1 MSKGRTIAEI
11 ITQKSMIKFFRKIR
25 YELMEKNKT
34 GKYLKYAL
42 SEIILVV
49 IGILIALSINNWN
62 VNRINSNKETTILAN
77 IHNEF
82 MQNKIQLEE
91 KVKMHKREHNSCA
104 KIISLFPITSKPEPI
119 VLDSLSRYLW
129 RSYGG
134 YTFDP
139 SQTSINAL
147 TSTSSFDIISNVDLR
162 NLLISWSDLVKDYQE
177 DERYNKDFIMNQY
190 AVYLSKHFAWNF
202 NFKDERNDF
211 KALQS
216 LEFEYLVQNKYDL
229 VNWILYENIELR
241 KVQETLDKIIELSD
255 PKTND

>member
-1 MSKGRTIAEI
+1 
-11 ITQKSMIKFFRKIR
+11 MIKFFRKIR
-25 YELMEKNKT
+25 YDLMGKNKT
-34 GKYLKYAL
+34 GKYFKYAIG
-42 SEIILVV
+42 EIILVV

-62 VNRINSNKETTILAN
+62 ENRIKSNKEITILSN
-77 IHNEF
+77 IHKEF
-82 MQNKIQLEE
+82 IENKIQLERV
-91 KVKMHKREHNSCA
+91 VKGHKREHSNSA
-104 KIISLFPITSKPEPI
+104 KIISLFPITSKPEPV

-129 RSYGG
+129 YSYEG

-177 DERYNKDFIMNQY
+177 EERHNIDFIMNKY
-190 AVYLSKHFAWNF
+190 EVYISKHFSWEF

-216 LEFEYLVQNKYDL
+216 LEFEYLVQNKYSL
-229 VNWILYENIELR
+229 INWILYRGGEL
-241 KVQETLDKIIELSD
+241 KNVQETLDKIIELSD
-255 PKTND
+255 PINYKDIN